1 MSREINNVSLREIK
15 KISIKEKDFPKCLKE
30 IKDPPEIIYWRGE
43 LPKDNSECF
52 AIVGTRLCSEYG
64 KRIALEFA
72 ANLSDAGFIIVSG
85 LAPGIDT
92 YSHTAVVEKKRK
104 TIAVL
109 GTGIDE
115 KSIYPKENIP
125 LSRKILETGGCLISE
140 YPPGTNGSKITFPAR
155 NRIISALSV
164 GVLIVE
170 AKEKSG
176 ALITADYAKRQ
187 NRKLF
192 AAPGSIYSLNSK
204 GPNMLI
210 KKGAQ
215 LVENSNDILKELKML
230 ARKKSA
236 GSAVTG
242 ENEEENL
249 ILQAIKEEALYIE
262 KIIEKTNLPASAA
275 LGTLAI
281 LEIQGKVRNLGNNI
295 YAPQYN
301 FQKTR
306 FVGNAGA
313 DNNSNIKKK

>member
-1 MSREINNVSLREIK
+1 MFGEIK
-15 KISIKEKDFPKCLKE
+15 KISIKGKDFPECLKE
-30 IKDPPEIIYWRGE
+30 IKDPPETIFYKGE
-43 LPKDNSECF
+43 LPKRNNDCF

-64 KRIALEFA
+64 KRAACEFA
-72 ANLSDAGFIIVSG
+72 ANLSEAGLTIVSG

-92 YSHTAVVEKKRK
+92 ASHRAVVEKKKK

-115 KSIYPKENIP
+115 QSIYPKENIP

-140 YPPGTNGSKITFPAR
+140 LPPGTNGSKITFPAR

-164 GVLIVE
+164 GVLVVE

-176 ALITADYAKRQ
+176 SLITAGFARSQ
-187 NRKLF
+187 NKKLF
-192 AAPGSIYSLNSK
+192 AVPGSIYSANSK
-204 GPNMLI
+204 GANALI

-215 LVENSNDILKELKML
+215 LVENSDDILKALKL
-230 ARKKSA
+230 LPRRGKLSFKS
-236 GSAVTG
+236 VLG
-242 ENEEENL
+242 ENDEENL

-262 KIIEKTNLPASAA
+262 KIIEKTNLPASAV

-295 YAPQYN
+295 YAI
-301 FQKTR
+301 
-306 FVGNAGA
+306 
-313 DNNSNIKKK
+313 SHS